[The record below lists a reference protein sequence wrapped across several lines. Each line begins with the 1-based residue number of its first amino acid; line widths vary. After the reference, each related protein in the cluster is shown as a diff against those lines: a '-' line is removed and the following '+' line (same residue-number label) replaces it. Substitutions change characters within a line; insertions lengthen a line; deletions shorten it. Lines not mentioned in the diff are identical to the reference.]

1 MEFFDPKLT
10 FDPQKP
16 FYSPVVAYAVQVH
29 GLLDLATRGL
39 REEWEK
45 FRSRHQKSR
54 LSSLEMEKM
63 LCDEIREGYSEH
75 IKAVLQS
82 QSAPI
87 IGVQRLGSRLREG
100 VKVDTVRLANEIFQ
114 KHQDPIEAYNKMTSG
129 VLLIVSW
136 EVTKS
141 DHSQDPLWEF
151 HRHCRNAAAHN
162 GDFNFRHGEPKR
174 PAKWGALEILH
185 TLQDTPIF
193 SNSSGRG
200 FIGPGD
206 VLYLLA
212 DIEAKFY

>member
-1 MEFFDPKLT
+1 MDFFDPKLT

-16 FYSPVVAYAVQVH
+16 FYGLVVAYVAQVH
-29 GLLDLATRGL
+29 GLLDLVSRGL

-45 FRSRHQKSR
+45 LRGRHQNSR

-63 LCDEIREGYSEH
+63 LSDGIREGYRDH
-75 IKAVLQS
+75 IQAVLRS

-87 IGVQRLGSRLREG
+87 IGVQRLVSRLREG
-100 VKVDTVRLANEIFQ
+100 VKVDTVRLANEIFS
-114 KHQDPIEAYNKMTSG
+114 KHQYPVETYNKMTAG
-129 VLLIVSW
+129 ALLIVSW

-162 GDFNFRHGEPKR
+162 GNFNFQHGEPKR
-174 PAKWGALEILH
+174 PAKWGALEIVL

-193 SNSSGRG
+193 PNSSGRG